1 MRSDIA
7 ADAIDALVENRER
20 IYYNFSPPPFS
31 RGVPRDF
38 ERIAPGTIDE
48 LCRLARLGLASRD
61 LAALHRV
68 LEWLVKYD
76 MRRLTLDYCEGE
88 VRVTFDTRG
97 TARGPVSIGTA
108 SDFAGAVDIAESEGW
123 DG

>member
-1 MRSDIA
+1 MSDL
-7 ADAIDALVENRER
+7 DA
-20 IYYNFSPPPFS
+20 
-31 RGVPRDF
+31 
-38 ERIAPGTIDE
+38 
-48 LCRLARLGLASRD
+48 RD

-68 LEWLVKYD
+68 LEWLARDD

-97 TARGPVSIGTA
+97 VARSGDVSIGTA

>member
-1 MRSDIA
+1 MPPGDRDVR
-7 ADAIDALVENRER
+7 ALN
-20 IYYNFSPPPFS
+20 
-31 RGVPRDF
+31 
-38 ERIAPGTIDE
+38 
-48 LCRLARLGLASRD
+48 
-61 LAALHRV
+61 RV
-68 LEWLVKYD
+68 LEWLARDD

-97 TARGPVSIGTA
+97 TRGPVSIGTA